1 VTSAAQKNRSDSLVV
16 FGCRC
21 VAVLARIT
29 PTFVIAAL
37 TAVLVPVVTIPM
49 RKKRAI
55 VSKHMQRV
63 QPDLGEHQIRRAVQ
77 KSYESYARYYV
88 ETFRLPYLNSKQ
100 IESGVSIEGFEHIK
114 SGLKLGKGVILAL
127 PHLGGWEWSGRWLI
141 QRGHKLNAVV
151 EKLESQQLFEMFLQL
166 RKNYGVQVIPLD
178 DNAGVAVQQALARNE
193 IVALLSDRDIQG
205 TGVDIEFFGERTTI
219 PSGPAF
225 FALRTGAALVPL
237 ATYFSK
243 RLDGHITIVRPA
255 IKVERLAT
263 LREDMQRISQDLAI
277 ELESLIR
284 HDPAQWHLF
293 QPNWPSDLVSD
304 SVQKTNLNTPQTIQ
318 RLL

>member
-1 VTSAAQKNRSDSLVV
+1 MI
-16 FGCRC
+16 
-21 VAVLARIT
+21 AVLARIT
-29 PTFVIAAL
+29 PTFVIAML
-37 TAVLVPVVTIPM
+37 TAVLVPMVTIPM
-49 RKKRAI
+49 RKKRAV
-55 VSKHMQRV
+55 VSRHMRRV
-63 QPDLGEHQIRRAVQ
+63 QPELSDRQNRRAVQ

-100 IESGVSIEGFEHIK
+100 IQSGVSIEGFEHIE

-141 QRGHKLNAVV
+141 QTGHKLNAVV

-166 RKNYGVQVIPLD
+166 RRNYGVQVIPLD
-178 DNAGVAVQQALARNE
+178 DSAGVAVQQALARNE

-219 PSGPAF
+219 PTGPAF

-243 RLDGHITIVRPA
+243 RLDGHKTIVRPA

-277 ELESLIR
+277 ELELLIR
-284 HDPAQWHLF
+284 RDPAQWHLF
-293 QPNWPSDLVSD
+293 QPNWPSDLTSH
-304 SVQKTNLNTPQTIQ
+304 SV
-318 RLL
+318 

>member
-1 VTSAAQKNRSDSLVV
+1 M
-16 FGCRC
+16 
-21 VAVLARIT
+21 VAVLAKIT
-29 PTFVIAAL
+29 PTFVIAIL
-37 TAVLVPVVTIPM
+37 TAVLVPIVTIPM

-55 VSKHMQRV
+55 VSRHMRRV
-63 QPDLGEHQIRRAVQ
+63 QPEFSIRQNRRAVQ

-100 IESGVSIEGFEHIK
+100 IQSGVSIEGFEHIE

-141 QRGHKLNAVV
+141 QSGQKLNAVV

-166 RKNYGVQVIPLD
+166 RRNYGVQVIPLD
-178 DNAGVAVQQALARNE
+178 DSAGVAVQQALARNE

-219 PSGPAF
+219 PTGPAF

-243 RLDGHITIVRPA
+243 RLDGHETIVRSA

-263 LREDMQRISQDLAI
+263 LREDVQRISQHLAI
-277 ELESLIR
+277 ELELLIR
-284 HDPAQWHLF
+284 RDPAQWHLF
-293 QPNWPSDLVSD
+293 QPNWPSDLTSH
-304 SVQKTNLNTPQTIQ
+304 SV
-318 RLL
+318 

>member
-1 VTSAAQKNRSDSLVV
+1 MTSAPQKNRSDSLVV
-16 FGCRC
+16 IGCRV
-21 VAVLARIT
+21 VAVLAKVT
-29 PTFVIAAL
+29 PTFVIAIL
-37 TAVLVPVVTIPM
+37 TAVLVPIVTIPM

-55 VSKHMQRV
+55 VSRHMRRV
-63 QPDLGEHQIRRAVQ
+63 QPEFSVRQNRRAVQ

-100 IESGVSIEGFEHIK
+100 IQSGVSIEGFEHIE

-141 QRGHKLNAVV
+141 QSGHKLNAVV

-166 RKNYGVQVIPLD
+166 RRNYGVQVIPLD
-178 DNAGVAVQQALARNE
+178 DSAGVAVQQALARNE

-219 PSGPAF
+219 PTGPAF

-243 RLDGHITIVRPA
+243 RLDGHETIVRPA

-263 LREDMQRISQDLAI
+263 LREDVQRISQHLAI
-277 ELESLIR
+277 ELELLIR
-284 HDPAQWHLF
+284 RDPAQWHLF
-293 QPNWPSDLVSD
+293 QPNWPSDLTSH
-304 SVQKTNLNTPQTIQ
+304 SV
-318 RLL
+318 

>member
-1 VTSAAQKNRSDSLVV
+1 MTSAPRKSFSDALVIV
-16 FGCRC
+16 GCRMI
-21 VAVLARIT
+21 AVLARIT
-29 PTFVIAAL
+29 PTFVIAML

-49 RKKRAI
+49 RKKRAV
-55 VSKHMQRV
+55 VSRHMRRV
-63 QPDLGEHQIRRAVQ
+63 QPELSDRQNRRAVQ
-77 KSYESYARYYV
+77 KSYESYASYYV

-100 IESGVSIEGFEHIK
+100 IQSGVSIEGFEHIE

-141 QRGHKLNAVV
+141 QTGHKLNAVV

-166 RKNYGVQVIPLD
+166 RRNYGVQVIPLD
-178 DNAGVAVQQALARNE
+178 DSAGVAVQQALARNE

-219 PSGPAF
+219 PTGPAF

-243 RLDGHITIVRPA
+243 RLDGHKTIVRPA

-277 ELESLIR
+277 ELELLIR
-284 HDPAQWHLF
+284 RDPAQWHLF
-293 QPNWPSDLVSD
+293 QPNWPSDLTSH
-304 SVQKTNLNTPQTIQ
+304 SV
-318 RLL
+318 

>member
-1 VTSAAQKNRSDSLVV
+1 MTSAPRKSFSDALVIV
-16 FGCRC
+16 GCRMI
-21 VAVLARIT
+21 AVLARIT
-29 PTFVIAAL
+29 PTFVIAML

-49 RKKRAI
+49 RKKRAV
-55 VSKHMQRV
+55 VSRHMRRV
-63 QPDLGEHQIRRAVQ
+63 QPELSDRQNRRAVQ

-100 IESGVSIEGFEHIK
+100 IQSGVSIEGFEHIE

-141 QRGHKLNAVV
+141 QTGHKLNAVV

-166 RKNYGVQVIPLD
+166 RRNYGVQVIPLD
-178 DNAGVAVQQALARNE
+178 DSAGVAVQQALARNE

-219 PSGPAF
+219 PTGPAF

-243 RLDGHITIVRPA
+243 RLDGHKTIVRPA

-277 ELESLIR
+277 ELELLIR
-284 HDPAQWHLF
+284 RGPAQWHLF
-293 QPNWPSDLVSD
+293 QPNWPSDLTSH
-304 SVQKTNLNTPQTIQ
+304 SV
-318 RLL
+318 

>member
-1 VTSAAQKNRSDSLVV
+1 M
-16 FGCRC
+16 
-21 VAVLARIT
+21 
-29 PTFVIAAL
+29 L
-37 TAVLVPVVTIPM
+37 TAVLVPIATFPM

-55 VSKHMQRV
+55 VSRHMQRV
-63 QPDLGEHQIRRAVQ
+63 QPDFSDRQIRRAVQ

-100 IESGVSIEGFEHIK
+100 IQSGVSIEGFEHIE
-114 SGLKLGKGVILAL
+114 SALKVGKGVILAL

-141 QRGHKLNAVV
+141 QSGHKLNAVV

-166 RKNYGVQVIPLD
+166 RRNYGVEVIPLD
-178 DNAGVAVQQALARNE
+178 DSAGVAVQQALARNE

-205 TGVDIEFFGERTTI
+205 TGIEVEFFGEKTTI

-243 RLDGHITIVRPA
+243 HLDGHKTIVRPQ
-255 IKVERLAT
+255 IEVKRLAT
-263 LREDMQRISQDLAI
+263 LREDMQRISQHLAI
-277 ELESLIR
+277 ELELLIR
-284 HDPAQWHLF
+284 RDPAQWHLF
-293 QPNWPSDLVSD
+293 QPNWPSDLISD
-304 SVQKTNLNTPQTIQ
+304 SV
-318 RLL
+318 